1 MKKRSFVFLFRFFF
15 FVSSRAALFVVFLPS
30 SAIKEDEETQIGEL
44 SRNKKKQS
52 IKNSLARA
60 ALDVAVPYAAQRK
73 QFNTRIGDFQLVAAK
88 LADGWTRTQAARALV
103 YSAAAKAD
111 AKKKGGESSS
121 SSSPSSNNSPTYLS
135 VSGGWSSKGER
146 ARECAAA
153 ILFSAETAT
162 QVALDA
168 LQVLGGNG
176 YINEYPTGAFFL
188 TFFVFFSPLFFLL
201 CFFMR
206 RDGEKKKSS
215 RFFFLS
221 LPLSLGN
228 SAKKLQAGSSATP
241 SCTRSG
247 PGPRRSGGWSSG
259 GSWCGRP
266 PRRRG
271 EAGGDD
277 EMKRGAGKG
286 AALSPLP
293 AFSILSLSLPRVRGG
308 NKKKMF
314 H

>member
-162 QVALDA
+162 HEVELEARCAGRGTPLRA
-168 LQVLGGNG
+168 PTESRGLAVLCRDSFAGELTIRL
-176 YINEYPTGAFFL
+176 YEKTG
-188 TFFVFFSPLFFLL
+188 
-201 CFFMR
+201 
-206 RDGEKKKSS
+206 KK
-215 RFFFLS
+215 
-221 LPLSLGN
+221 G
-228 SAKKLQAGSSATP
+228 
-241 SCTRSG
+241 
-247 PGPRRSGGWSSG
+247 
-259 GSWCGRP
+259 
-266 PRRRG
+266 
-271 EAGGDD
+271 
-277 EMKRGAGKG
+277 GKG
-286 AALSPLP
+286 GKGKGKGDRKLVVELESKRAAVETGGGPWGETWAAAAAMRQPFRSLVKAPVDPGRIAALLP
-293 AFSILSLSLPRVRGG
+293 ERWRPRGL
-308 NKKKMF
+308 
-314 H
+314 